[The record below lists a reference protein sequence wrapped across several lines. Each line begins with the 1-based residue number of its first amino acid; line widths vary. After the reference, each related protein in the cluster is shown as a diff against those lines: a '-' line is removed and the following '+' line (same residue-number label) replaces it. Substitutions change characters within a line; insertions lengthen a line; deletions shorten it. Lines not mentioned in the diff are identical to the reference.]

1 MVRIKVWPRGH
12 RTFVVEMT
20 GDDLR
25 DWTGREVAEELERR
39 WNSWEK
45 GGAVEQ
51 QNEIMLRLAA
61 ATGAL
66 VEEVKTYL
74 ESTKCKT

>member
-1 MVRIKVWPRGH
+1 MVRIKIWPQGH

-25 DWTGREVAEELERR
+25 DWTGQEVAEELERR
-39 WNSWEK
+39 WNSFEK

-61 ATGAL
+61 ATSAL